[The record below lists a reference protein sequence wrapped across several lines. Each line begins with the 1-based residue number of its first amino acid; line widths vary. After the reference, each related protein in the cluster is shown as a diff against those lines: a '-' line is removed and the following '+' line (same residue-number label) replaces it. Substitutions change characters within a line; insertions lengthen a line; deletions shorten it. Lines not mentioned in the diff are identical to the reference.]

1 VTCATGRFPPASRLR
16 TPADF
21 KAVFAFSQ
29 RSSDSQFVILARV
42 NGLQRPRL
50 GFAIARNRIR
60 SAVVRNRLK
69 RIVREY
75 FRTHQ
80 DQFGGVDL
88 VVMAQARVD
97 VNDSEK
103 LWASLQKHSQ
113 KVAPSCAP
121 C

>member
-1 VTCATGRFPPASRLR
+1 MTCATGRFPPASRLL

-21 KAVFAFSQ
+21 KAVFDSSRRF
-29 RSSDSQFVILARV
+29 SDSQLIILVRL

-50 GFAIARNRIR
+50 GFAVARNRIR
-60 SAVVRNRLK
+60 SAVARNRLK

-80 DQFGGVDL
+80 DLFGGMDV
-88 VVMAQARVD
+88 VVMAQSRAT
-97 VNDSEK
+97 VNDPEK
-103 LWASLQKHSQ
+103 LRASLRKHVQ
-113 KVAPSCAP
+113 KVATCAP